1 MVPSAGE
8 EKRKGKER
16 GERLCSLHLQLQ
28 VQPHDDFFL
37 CDRADKQHFSCL
49 AGQPHVSLATYR
61 RYLYF
66 SNLIYALFTG
76 AFIAFITMCL

>member
-8 EKRKGKER
+8 EERKGKGR

-28 VQPHDDFFL
+28 VQPHDELFL

-49 AGQPHVSLATYR
+49 AGQPHVSFAT
-61 RYLYF
+61 
-66 SNLIYALFTG
+66 T
-76 AFIAFITMCL
+76 